1 MDANFFYE
9 LVGLYGLIAIFI
21 LAALEG
27 DITLLLAG
35 VLAHSGFFGEWSF
48 VKVVAAGTLGAVISD
63 HIAYLLGHGVHSGA
77 ENYRFYRAVRP
88 RVERLAENFGASAML
103 LSKYI
108 WGLRS
113 ALCMFYGVVRMPY
126 RRFLPLS
133 FAACFIWVLT
143 LSGAGYFF
151 NSAIS
156 NLIGDF
162 HQIGIGLFVIVV
174 IGIGGFYLAE
184 RYWLSK
190 KVEEVNPESVHRIEH
205 AAQEKLHE
213 IQEHI
218 PMPARKRKNAKRARA
233 GAQSFP
239 VKTPSTKVKP
249 TDT

>member
-1 MDANFFYE
+1 
-9 LVGLYGLIAIFI
+9 
-21 LAALEG
+21 
-27 DITLLLAG
+27 
-35 VLAHSGFFGEWSF
+35 
-48 VKVVAAGTLGAVISD
+48 VKVVAAGTTGALLSD

-77 ENYRFYRAVRP
+77 GNYRFYRAVRP
-88 RVERLAENFGASAML
+88 RVERLSENFGGSAIL

-113 ALCMFYGVVRMPY
+113 ALCMFYGAVRMPY
-126 RRFLPLS
+126 RKFLPLS

-143 LSGAGYFF
+143 LSGTGYFF
-151 NSAIS
+151 NSAVS

-162 HQIGIGLFVIVV
+162 HQIGIALFIIVV

-205 AAQEKLHE
+205 AAQETLHE

-218 PMPARKRKNAKRARA
+218 PLPTRKHKHEKRVRAEAQGFPAK
-233 GAQSFP
+233 P
-239 VKTPSTKVKP
+239 VPPKVEP